1 MLSSSGAENDRDA
14 SLINSKPAKL
24 PYKTA
29 ITNARNGVYV
39 KTWTKIIEV
48 AVESL
53 SLR

>member
-1 MLSSSGAENDRDA
+1 MIAMQ
-14 SLINSKPAKL
+14 SLINSKLAKL
-24 PYKTA
+24 PYETA
-29 ITNARNGVYV
+29 ITKHAMEEGSYV